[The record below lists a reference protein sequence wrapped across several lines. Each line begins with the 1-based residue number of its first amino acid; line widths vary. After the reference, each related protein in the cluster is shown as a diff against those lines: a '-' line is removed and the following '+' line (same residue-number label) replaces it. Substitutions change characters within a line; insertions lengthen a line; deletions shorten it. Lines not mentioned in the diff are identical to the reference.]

1 MTPAEFLLYIEGYN
15 WRDEQV
21 WQRTAWQTALIINHW
36 RKEKDQVKIEDLLP
50 KKKEQKKEPMSD
62 EQMAQN
68 ALAWAIAMGAVDKRK
83 SKGAV

>member
-1 MTPAEFLLYIEGYN
+1 MLYAEGYQ

-21 WQRTAWQTALIINHW
+21 WQRTAWQTANLMNVW
-36 RKEKDQVKIEDLLP
+36 LDKKDHVTVEDLLP

>member
-21 WQRTAWQTALIINHW
+21 WQRTAWQTANLMNVW
-36 RKEKDQVKIEDLLP
+36 LDKKDRVTVEDLLP

-62 EQMAQN
+62 EQMARN

>member
-21 WQRTAWQTALIINHW
+21 WQRTAWQTANLMNVW
-36 RKEKDQVKIEDLLP
+36 LDKKDRVTVEDLLP